1 MIPGERTKNGLLH
14 RLPLS
19 PMAAEEFRKAV
30 KASPAKSPF
39 VFPSAEDP
47 LRAAVTP
54 MAITR
59 AMARVVAELKIA
71 KVSPHDLRRT
81 VGTEMARLGI
91 PLHVRSL
98 LLNHSPRSRGV
109 TEAVYNRYAYDKE
122 KLEALTAWE
131 GVLVTL
137 TKLCSS
143 QSSVASGSTAAQAVE
158 NSIRKAS
165 PYSTDGP
172 S

>member
-1 MIPGERTKNGLLH
+1 
-14 RLPLS
+14 
-19 PMAAEEFRKAV
+19 
-30 KASPAKSPF
+30 
-39 VFPSAEDP
+39 
-47 LRAAVTP
+47 

-98 LLNHSPRSRGV
+98 VLNHSPQSRGI

-122 KLEALTAWE
+122 KREALAIWEAQVAALTA
-131 GVLVTL
+131 T
-137 TKLCSS
+137 
-143 QSSVASGSTAAQAVE
+143 
-158 NSIRKAS
+158 
-165 PYSTDGP
+165 P